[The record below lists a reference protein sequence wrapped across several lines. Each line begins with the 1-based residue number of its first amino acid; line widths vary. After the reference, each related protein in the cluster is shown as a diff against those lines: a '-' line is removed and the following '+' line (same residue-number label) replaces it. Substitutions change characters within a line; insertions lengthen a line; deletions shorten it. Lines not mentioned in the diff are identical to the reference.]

1 MDIKLY
7 NISNV
12 KLSSLDDLPEP
23 ERAVGFGYSSEVTPC
38 YLHFTCQSQ
47 VTICKIHVK
56 ENFFVR
62 NNSPNSSLFL
72 SLCFYLLKVQKMKIN
87 LA

>member
-23 ERAVGFGYSSEVTPC
+23 ERAVGFGYYSEVTPC
-38 YLHFTCQSQ
+38 YSISILHIKAKLQFA
-47 VTICKIHVK
+47 
-56 ENFFVR
+56 E
-62 NNSPNSSLFL
+62 
-72 SLCFYLLKVQKMKIN
+72 YM
-87 LA
+87 